1 MRTFAVVQLTSGWL
15 PVDGSLWYP
24 PAMKKHDVDTPAL
37 LLDLDVME
45 ANIAAMA
52 AFFRDRPQKL
62 RPHFKTPKTP
72 EIARR
77 QLEAGAIG
85 ITAAKLGEAE
95 VLVNAGLGRVLIAN
109 QIVGRQKVDRLMD
122 LLGRGE
128 VIVAVESELNIREL
142 EEGAARSGHTPQ
154 AIVEVDV
161 GMHRCGTANPEE
173 TVELA
178 QRLADGP
185 IRYRGIMGYE
195 GHAVLIAD
203 AADREAKARASMER
217 LSAHV
222 RALRDAGLAPEI
234 VSSGGTGT
242 FDIAGSWPDVTE
254 VQAGSYVFMDG
265 RYRGVRPDLGQPA
278 LTMLVTV
285 IARHGD
291 YAVIDAGMKALTNEF
306 GPPVGIELHVTVSRL
321 SEEHGTV
328 DVGDTD
334 LRPGMKFEILPSHND
349 TTLNLHGEYY
359 VCRGDEVIDVW
370 PISAARAYR

>member
-1 MRTFAVVQLTSGWL
+1 MHVQE
-15 PVDGSLWYP
+15 
-24 PAMKKHDVDTPAL
+24 VDTPAL

-52 AFFRDRPQKL
+52 DFFRDRPQKL

-77 QLEAGAIG
+77 QLAAGAIG

-95 VLVNAGLGRVLIAN
+95 VLVDAGLGPVLIAN
-109 QIVGRQKVDRLMD
+109 QIVGRQKIDRLMA
-122 LLGRGE
+122 LLDRGE
-128 VIVAVESELNIREL
+128 VIVAVESELNVREL
-142 EEGAARSGHTPQ
+142 EEGAARSGRTPQ

-178 QRLADGP
+178 QRLAEGP
-185 IRYRGIMGYE
+185 VRYRGIMGYE

-203 AADREAKARASMER
+203 PVEREAKARAALER
-217 LSAHV
+217 LSLHV
-222 RALRDAGLAPEI
+222 RALRDAGLPPEI
-234 VSSGGTGT
+234 VSAGGTGT
-242 FDIAGSWPDVTE
+242 YDITGAWPDVTE

-265 RYRGVRPDLGQPA
+265 RYREVRPDLGRPA

-291 YAVIDAGMKALTNEF
+291 YAVIDAGLKSLTNEF
-306 GPPVGIELHVTVSRL
+306 GPPRGRDLPVSATRL
-321 SEEHGTV
+321 SEEHGTLA
-328 DVGDTD
+328 VGDLD
-334 LRPGMKFEILPSHND
+334 LAPGAKIEILPSHND
-349 TTLNLHGEYY
+349 TTLNLHSEYY
-359 VCRGDEVIDVW
+359 VRRGDEVIDVW
-370 PISAARAYR
+370 PISAARAFR